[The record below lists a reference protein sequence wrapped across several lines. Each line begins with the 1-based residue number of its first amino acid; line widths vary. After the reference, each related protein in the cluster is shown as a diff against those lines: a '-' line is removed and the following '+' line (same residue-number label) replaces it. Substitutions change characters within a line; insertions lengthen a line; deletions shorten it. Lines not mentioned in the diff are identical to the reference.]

1 MNSIV
6 DFKTRWNYRIVTWP
20 IMLFTFVFIIWA
32 SLFEIDESVSGEG
45 VVIPSGQTK
54 VIQHLEGGII
64 EQIYVKEGDNVK
76 KGQKLYKLSQKFFLS
91 DQKSKEIELA
101 ALYAKELRLRAEI
114 EGKKE
119 LHFNEKLR
127 VMIPSVIANEQNIF
141 NVDKKA
147 YDNEVKILNDNISK
161 KKYEIQEAKNK
172 LDNLDIE
179 LKIANE
185 NVDIQQRLVKQGAS
199 SRQQYLNKLAT
210 KQQIVTERKSLLDKI
225 PILEE
230 EHKENKQ
237 KLQKFHHEQE
247 MKKREELRD
256 TQVKIK
262 QLKERSIADTDRES
276 RKTVVSPV
284 NGTVKKLYFH
294 TIGGIVKPGDPLVEI
309 TPIGDKLMIKA
320 QIKTSDRARIWS
332 GQKVSVSISAYDFS
346 RYGSLSGTLVAISPD
361 SFTDKQGHSYYEVK
375 IVTDKISF
383 GENEMVL
390 PGMSA
395 QINILTGKKTV
406 MEYILKPLK
415 DIQRNA
421 LKEH

>member
-1 MNSIV
+1 MNSVV
-6 DFKTRWNYRIVTWP
+6 DFKTGWHYRLVTWP
-20 IMLFTFVFIIWA
+20 IMAFTFVFIVWA
-32 SLFEIDESVSGEG
+32 SFFEIDESVSGEG

-64 EQIYVKEGDNVK
+64 EKIYVKEGDNVK

-114 EGKKE
+114 DAKE
-119 LHFNEKLR
+119 EPKFSQNLV
-127 VMIPSVIANEQNIF
+127 VMIPKVIENERNIF
-141 NVDKKA
+141 RVNKKA
-147 YDNEVKILNDNISK
+147 YDNEVKILEESISK
-161 KKYEIQEAKNK
+161 KRYEIQEAKNK
-172 LDNLDIE
+172 LANLDLE
-179 LKIANE
+179 LKIAKE

-199 SRQQYLNKLAT
+199 SRQQYLQKLAE
-210 KQQIVTERKSLLDKI
+210 KQHIVTERKSLLDKL

-230 EHKENKQ
+230 ELKENKR
-237 KLQKFHHEQE
+237 KLQKFYHEE
-247 MKKREELRD
+247 HIKKLEELRD

-309 TPIGDKLMIKA
+309 TPIGDKLMIKGR
-320 QIKTSDRARIWS
+320 IKTSDRARVWS
-332 GQKVSVSISAYDFS
+332 GQKVSVSITAYDFS
-346 RYGSLSGTLVAISPD
+346 RYGSLDGTLIAISPD
-361 SFTDKQGHSYYEVK
+361 SFTDEKGNSYYEVK
-375 IVTDKISF
+375 VVTDKISF

-415 DIQRNA
+415 DIQKNA